1 LVVDTGINYYGWT
14 YKQAYDYMDKYMKN
28 RKTDNINEI
37 DRYIC
42 MPAQALC
49 YTIGKLHIIKL
60 RDDYLSKNK
69 GTIKDFHRELLIE
82 GLASFT
88 IINKKFGYNNG

>member
-1 LVVDTGINYYGWT
+1 
-14 YKQAYDYMDKYMKN
+14 
-28 RKTDNINEI
+28 
-37 DRYIC
+37 
-42 MPAQALC
+42 
-49 YTIGKLHIIKL
+49 L